1 MEGQNNESDLEKGHI
16 YNFTDCNDSAKK
28 VHNEEKNLYMFC
40 LAVLVGWLNRLSRV
54 DNKNVE
60 ISGHWQLNIRD
71 GGGMI
76 AILLKKGKG
85 IMADNILKVK
95 NEMKKVIKSNGI
107 TRLEKDKLLRKRK
120 HSLSKKERKIL
131 LNECRRD
138 YETWNRFRDI
148 KELITAFLS
157 GIGLLIALFEIL
169 NKDSIERCI
178 DFQSIVVMTTIY
190 ICISVFVL
198 TFAQV
203 FSSARLDISQQMID
217 ILEHK

>member
-1 MEGQNNESDLEKGHI
+1 M
-16 YNFTDCNDSAKK
+16 T
-28 VHNEEKNLYMFC
+28 V
-40 LAVLVGWLNRLSRV
+40 
-54 DNKNVE
+54 
-60 ISGHWQLNIRD
+60 
-71 GGGMI
+71 
-76 AILLKKGKG
+76 
-85 IMADNILKVK
+85 
-95 NEMKKVIKSNGI
+95 
-107 TRLEKDKLLRKRK
+107 
-120 HSLSKKERKIL
+120 
-131 LNECRRD
+131 
-138 YETWNRFRDI
+138 

>member
-1 MEGQNNESDLEKGHI
+1 M
-16 YNFTDCNDSAKK
+16 
-28 VHNEEKNLYMFC
+28 
-40 LAVLVGWLNRLSRV
+40 
-54 DNKNVE
+54 
-60 ISGHWQLNIRD
+60 NIRD

-120 HSLSKKERKIL
+120 RSLSKKERKIL
-131 LNECRRD
+131 LNECRRE

-178 DFQSIVVMTTIY
+178 DFQSIAVMTTIY